1 MNTDSTI
8 YKNFIIVIAAL
19 VVVLGI
25 TVEIGWILDV
35 PVFKQILPNYGS
47 FKFNAALCSI
57 LLGFSLMLIL
67 KGKNRVSQV
76 IFILLTL
83 IVFVIGAL
91 SYSQYIFG
99 YNLGIDEVFIRD
111 FDSIAANKLYP
122 GRMSPA
128 AAISFILMGLAFIG
142 LKSGKK
148 IYQTIAQY
156 SLHIVTIISFIALTG
171 YLYGIPQIYRSSY
184 FSVLA
189 LHAASTYFFLSIAA
203 ALINP
208 TVGLSDLFIGNKI
221 GNIMARSLF
230 LWITISV
237 LILGYIRL
245 LTYRYS
251 VLNDEFGIALFGI
264 SFILISLFLIRK
276 TAMELNKIDLKRTK
290 AEEELEKRAEEVIQN
305 EKRFR
310 ALIENSSEVII
321 VADIKGNRLFVSEG
335 IQRMLGYT
343 PEEYMKLNIFDM
355 VPPEKESAVR
365 QVLQK
370 IIDNPRQPFM
380 INVNVQH
387 KNGSWHWIEA
397 VLAGFLDVPGLNGIV
412 VNYRDVTERKKDEDA
427 IRYAEASYREIFENA
442 TDAIYIHEIDTGK
455 VIEVNQ
461 RACELT
467 GYTKEGLLAASPH
480 DFITGHP
487 DYTFEK
493 AIEYLQKAALGSP
506 QLFEWQG
513 KKKDG
518 SFNWFEVNLKK
529 ANIAGE
535 ERILAFFREINDQKN
550 AKEKIQKLNEELEQK
565 VIERT
570 VQLED
575 NIRHLKESEEKFQK
589 AFHSSAVGMSIT
601 RISDTKYIEVNN
613 AFIQMTGYSKEE
625 LINHTSVELG
635 FVLNIEEREEVLKQL
650 KELGSVSQFELTAQH
665 KSGKIIEILSS
676 IETIVLN
683 GEKHAINIF
692 FDISD
697 RKKAEE
703 QLESANKELE
713 AFSYSVSHDL
723 RAPLRAIDGFTKI
736 IEEDY
741 AKIFDNEGKRLLST
755 VQKNAQKMGNLI
767 DDLLAFSRLG
777 KKEIQKTSINMNEL
791 VKEVLVD
798 FNKSVKHD
806 AIVKIYDLHPVHADY
821 ALFRQ
826 VFTNL
831 ISNGIKYSSKT
842 EKPVVEIKSEEIDG
856 IIIYV
861 VKDNGAGF
869 DMNYVNK
876 LFGVFQRLHRPE
888 DFEGTGVGLAIV
900 QRIINRHG
908 GKVWAEGALNKGAA
922 FYFSLPAN

>member
-1 MNTDSTI
+1 MNANSKT
-8 YKNFIIVIAAL
+8 YKNFIIVIA
-19 VVVLGI
+19 VIVITLGI
-25 TVEIGWILDV
+25 TVVIGWILDV
-35 PVFKQILPNYGS
+35 SVLKQIVPSYGS

-57 LLGFSLMLIL
+57 LLGFSLILIL
-67 KGKNRVSQV
+67 NGKNSVSQV
-76 IFILLTL
+76 IFVLLTF
-83 IVFVIGAL
+83 IVFVIGVL
-91 SYSQYIFG
+91 SYSQYVFN
-99 YNLGIDEVFIRD
+99 YNLGIDEVFVRD
-111 FDSIAANKLYP
+111 FDSIAANRYYP

-128 AAISFILMGLAFIG
+128 AAISFILMGLAFFGI
-142 LKSGKK
+142 KSGKK
-148 IYQTIAQY
+148 MYQTIAQY
-156 SLHIVTIISFIALTG
+156 SLHVVTIISFCALTG

-184 FSVLA
+184 FTVLA
-189 LHAASTYFFLSIAA
+189 LHAALTYFFLSIAA

-208 TVGLSDLFIGNKI
+208 TVGLSNLFTGNKI

-245 LTYRYS
+245 LMYRYS
-251 VLNDEFGIALFGI
+251 VLNDEFGIALYGI
-264 SFILISLFLIRK
+264 SFILISLFLIQK
-276 TAMELNKIDLKRTK
+276 TARELNKIDFKKTK
-290 AEEELEKRAEEVIQN
+290 AEEELEKRTNEVIQN

-310 ALIENSSEVII
+310 ALIENSNEVII
-321 VADIKGNRLFVSEG
+321 VSDIDGNRLFVSEG
-335 IQRMLGYT
+335 INHMLGYT

-355 VPPEKESAVR
+355 VSAERKDSVK

-370 IIDNPRQPFM
+370 IIDNPRQPFT

-412 VNYRDVTERKKDEDA
+412 VNYRDITERKKDEDA
-427 IRYAEASYREIFENA
+427 IRSAEANYREIFENA

-455 VIEVNQ
+455 LIEVNQ

-467 GYTKEGLLAASPH
+467 GYTKEGLLATSPH

-493 AIEYLQKAALGSP
+493 AIEYLQKAAMGTP

-529 ANIAGE
+529 AIIAGE
-535 ERILAFFREINDQKN
+535 ERVLAFFREINDRKN
-550 AKEKIQKLNEELEQK
+550 TQEKIQRLNEELEQK

-570 VQLED
+570 AQLED
-575 NIRHLKESEEKFQK
+575 NIRNLQESEEKFLK
-589 AFHSSAVGMSIT
+589 AFVSSAAGMSIT

-625 LINHTSVELG
+625 LIGRTSTELG
-635 FVLNIEEREEVLKQL
+635 FVLNIEKREEVLKQL
-650 KELGSVSQFELTAQH
+650 KERGSVGQFELTAQH
-665 KSGKIIEILSS
+665 KSGKIIEVLSS
-676 IETIVLN
+676 IETIILN
-683 GEKHAINIF
+683 GEKYAINII

-697 RKKAEE
+697 RKKAEK
-703 QLESANKELE
+703 QLEAANKELE

-723 RAPLRAIDGFTKI
+723 RAPLRAIDGYTKI
-736 IEEDY
+736 LEEDY
-741 AKIFDNEGKRLLST
+741 EKVFDNEGRRLLSI

-791 VKEVLVD
+791 VEEVLED
-798 FNKSVKHD
+798 LNKSIKHN
-806 AIVKIYDLHPVHADY
+806 AIVTIHNLHPVHADY

-842 EKPVVEIKSEEIDG
+842 EKPVVEISSEEAEGNIV
-856 IIIYV
+856 YV
-861 VKDNGAGF
+861 VKDNGVGF

-876 LFGVFQRLHRPE
+876 LFGVFQRLHRSE

-900 QRIINRHG
+900 HRIVNRHG
-908 GKVWAEGALNKGAA
+908 GKVWAEGALNEGAA
-922 FYFSLPAN
+922 FYFSVSSK